1 MPRGRP
7 LAKNRLDAE
16 EVYVGR
22 RAAACL
28 AGVPLRS
35 IIDWDR
41 AGRLHLAVR
50 MQACGGGPRTGLYRL
65 SEVLALA
72 ARERVVKRGATG

>member
-7 LAKNRLDAE
+7 LAKNGVDAE

-28 AGVPLRS
+28 AGVPWRQ
-35 IIDWDR
+35 IVDWDR
-41 AGRLHLAVR
+41 AGALQLAVR
-50 MQACGGGPRTGLYRL
+50 MKALGGGRWTGLYRL

-72 ARERVVKRGATG
+72 ARERIVKRGATG